1 MSQRTLI
8 DHAYRR
14 RIRAKP
20 CAVAVVLERVDEC
33 LFRVQACHRDHSG
46 MGGKDVPDHGNMWP
60 GCAKHHD
67 EYHNG
72 SETFERKYVLDLR
85 AICLQIEDEIMN
97 GVEFPDEPWGVEVA
111 HL

>member
-1 MSQRTLI
+1 MRTLI
-8 DHAYRR
+8 DHAYRAQVR
-14 RIRAKP
+14 RLP
-20 CAVAVVLERVDEC
+20 CVVAVALVRVGEC

-46 MGGKDVPDHGNMWP
+46 MGGKDVPDHGNLWP

-72 SETFERKYVLDLR
+72 SETFESKYDVDLK
-85 AICLQIEDEIMN
+85 AICLRIEDQITN
-97 GVEFPDEPWGVEVA
+97 GVEFPEEPWGVEVA

>member
-1 MSQRTLI
+1 MRTLI
-8 DHAYRR
+8 DHVYRARVR
-14 RIRAKP
+14 RLP
-20 CAVAVVLERVDEC
+20 CVVAVALVRVSEC
-33 LFRVQACHRDHSG
+33 LYSVQFCHLDHSG
-46 MGGKDVPDHGNMWP
+46 MGGKDVPDRGNGFP
-60 GCAKHHD
+60 GCGKHHD

-85 AICLQIEDEIMN
+85 AICLRIEDQIMN